1 MSSLT
6 GRKALVMGGTSG
18 IGLAV
23 ARHFV
28 AVGAQVAITGRRDGE
43 KIAEE
48 IGARFL
54 RGDVTREHDVLDALE
69 TAIQKAGPLDILVNN
84 AGHPGENLT
93 IEAYTAEDFRKVFAV
108 NVDGVFYGLK
118 HGPRHMNDGGSII
131 NTSSVTATFAAPTYG
146 PYGATKAAVNFLTRT
161 SALELAPRGIRVNAI
176 CPGAIDTEMAPDK
189 ALIEALTP
197 LGRIGT
203 ADELVGLYEYLASD
217 AGRYVSGQLFHIDGG
232 MTAGIGL
239 GMLQKLGG

>member
-1 MSSLT
+1 MGALT
-6 GRKALVMGGTSG
+6 DRKALVMGGTSG

-23 ARHFV
+23 ARHFL
-28 AVGAQVAITGRRDGE
+28 AAGAQVTITGRRDG
-43 KIAEE
+43 KRIAEA

-54 RGDVTREHDVLDALE
+54 RGDVTRECDVVDALE
-69 TAIQKAGPLDILVNN
+69 SAIHETGPLDILVNN

-93 IEAYTAEDFRKVFAV
+93 IAATAAEDFRKLFAV

-118 HGPRHMNDGGSII
+118 HGPRHMKDGGSII

-146 PYGATKAAVNFLTRT
+146 PYGATKAAVNFLTRA

-176 CPGAIDTEMAPDK
+176 CPGAIDTEMAPK
-189 ALIEALTP
+189 RALIEALTP

-203 ADELVGLYEYLASD
+203 PGELVDLYEYLASD
-217 AGRYVSGQLFHIDGG
+217 AGRYVTGQLFHVDGG
-232 MTAGIGL
+232 MTAGIGF
-239 GMLQKLGG
+239 GMLQKLSE